1 MRTSWLDIVIVLS
14 SGGGVRLATLSIYD
28 YGIVQFTPATSA
40 VPWVEPFFRGADLA
54 AATSPPFS
62 LAGRVALVTGS
73 STGLGRAT
81 ARCLGLAG
89 AAVAVNYAHD
99 ASRAEAAM
107 AELRGAGVTG
117 ELFRGDVT
125 NEAEIDRLFTA
136 IEGRLGP
143 VDIVVINATP
153 AQPLKPIEDYDWA
166 SYQQMLDFFVKSPFL
181 LARRALPGMKARR
194 HGRLVN
200 VTSEVFHLGVSPFSA
215 YVAAK
220 GGQTGW
226 SRSMCRELAPF
237 GITVNMIAPGW
248 IPVER
253 HATDSPADKAAY
265 LATVPLGRWGK
276 PEEVGWAAVYLASDE
291 AAFVTGQTIAVN
303 GGKTCW

>member
-1 MRTSWLDIVIVLS
+1 MPAS
-14 SGGGVRLATLSIYD
+14 SC
-28 YGIVQFTPATSA
+28 Q
-40 VPWVEPFFRGADLA
+40 
-54 AATSPPFS
+54 PFS

-81 ARCLGLAG
+81 AECLGRAG
-89 AAVAVNYAHD
+89 ARVAVNYAHD
-99 ASRAEAAM
+99 VARAEGVLAD
-107 AELRGAGVTG
+107 LRSAGVEAG
-117 ELFRGDVT
+117 LFRADVT
-125 NEAEIDRLFTA
+125 SAAQIDGMFTA
-136 IEGRLGP
+136 IEQSLGP
-143 VDIVVINATP
+143 VDVVVVNATP
-153 AQPLKPIEDYDWA
+153 AQPLKPIEEYDWDF
-166 SYQQMLDFFVKSPFL
+166 YQQMLDYFVKSPYL
-181 LARRALPGMKARR
+181 LARRAMPGMKARR
-194 HGRLVN
+194 HGRLIN
-200 VTSEVFHLGVSPFSA
+200 VTSEVFHLGVAPFSA

-226 SRSMCRELAPF
+226 SRSMCHELAPF

-253 HATDSPADKAAY
+253 HVNDPQADKDAY
-265 LATVPLGRWGK
+265 LAGVPAGRWGR